1 MGVRFAQTFLGRQ
14 VGLWQPTCRG
24 LSSAAGRGRVG
35 QCDVGL
41 RSDPKLDMVL
51 LLQGLGS
58 GQFEIFGGHWS

>member
-1 MGVRFAQTFLGRQ
+1 MGTCFAQTFLGRQ

-24 LSSAAGRGRVG
+24 LSSAAGRGSVG
-35 QCDVGL
+35 ECDADL
-41 RSDPKLDMVL
+41 RSGPKLDVVF

>member
-1 MGVRFAQTFLGRQ
+1 MGMGFAQTFLGRQ
-14 VGLWQPTCRG
+14 VGLWQLTCRG

-41 RSDPKLDMVL
+41 RSDPKLDVVL